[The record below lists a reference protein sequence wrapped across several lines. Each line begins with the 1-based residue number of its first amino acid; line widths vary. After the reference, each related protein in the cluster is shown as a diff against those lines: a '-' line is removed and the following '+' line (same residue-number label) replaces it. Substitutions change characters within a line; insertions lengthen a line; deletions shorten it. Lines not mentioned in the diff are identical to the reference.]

1 MNTDKL
7 LQLIEESDMVQM
19 QKNVSKGFVNR
30 AKEKK
35 ADICIFGHTHREYIE
50 EKNKIKFINPGALQ
64 DKKYILWA
72 ENKFIE
78 KKLK

>member
-1 MNTDKL
+1 MRDVKKIERKL
-7 LQLIEESDMVQM
+7 CLTNSAAAKICSIAN
-19 QKNVSKGFVNR
+19 KKG
-30 AKEKK
+30 
-35 ADICIFGHTHREYIE
+35 E